1 MSHCPWASPANPAAV
16 PAASMETVSEPVLS
30 NVWRGVAPCLRSI
43 DRAPLR
49 VKKAS
54 TSAGASSPPMVLEP
68 HRRRSGIPAA
78 GPDGFGRRLDQSS
91 HPRAPAATSATLAPT
106 TTLRG
111 ARLGATGFKVS
122 PVGLCGARSSGS
134 AAGVWSVGRL
144 ALRGS
149 DRLLDLGTPPL
160 AIALEEI
167 GDEAPQLLAPRLSH
181 AALLQ
186 GRLEGLAHLGGSG
199 ETLVALARQRLVGDG
214 CVLPRRVPMLR
225 EHGAT
230 ASGARRA
237 HAGGGVDRGA

>member
-1 MSHCPWASPANPAAV
+1 M
-16 PAASMETVSEPVLS
+16 L
-30 NVWRGVAPCLRSI
+30 G
-43 DRAPLR
+43 
-49 VKKAS
+49 
-54 TSAGASSPPMVLEP
+54 
-68 HRRRSGIPAA
+68 
-78 GPDGFGRRLDQSS
+78 GRRAQIADPIAGQRRLV
-91 HPRAPAATSATLAPT
+91 
-106 TTLRG
+106 

-199 ETLVALARQRLVGDG
+199 ETLVALAGQRLVGDG

-237 HAGGGVDRGA
+237 HAGGGVDRGV